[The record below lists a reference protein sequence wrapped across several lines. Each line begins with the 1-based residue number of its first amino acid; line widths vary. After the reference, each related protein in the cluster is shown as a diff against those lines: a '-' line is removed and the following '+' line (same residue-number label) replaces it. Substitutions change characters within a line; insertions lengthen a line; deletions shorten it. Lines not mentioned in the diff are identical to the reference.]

1 MVFLVVD
8 MNTYDLMLGLDFLMK
23 VGAMND
29 AKKGTI

>member
-29 AKKGTI
+29 VKKGTI